1 MNSAKRSYDSPSR
14 ARQARET
21 RAAILR
27 AAADLFT
34 EQGYARTSVAVVA
47 ERADVTAQTV
57 YNAVGSKPELL
68 KAAYDVA
75 LAGDDE
81 PLALAERPQAKA
93 MYALE
98 DPVAFLRAYAELGR
112 ELLERMGGLALQIAA
127 GAAAG
132 DPDLIAHERIT
143 DAERLVGARMVVQ
156 RMVELGALAPGLD
169 PDLARDRVWTL
180 NSIQVWALL
189 TRSRGWNGSA
199 YAQWIGDQL
208 CAAILDPRHCT
219 QAREGKSADVAG
231 ERGHPS

>member
-1 MNSAKRSYDSPSR
+1 MNSGKRSYESPAR

-34 EQGYARTSVAVVA
+34 EQGYARTSVAAVA
-47 ERADVTAQTV
+47 ERAGVTAQTI
-57 YNAVGSKPELL
+57 YNAVGSKPALL
-68 KAAYDVA
+68 KAAYDQA

-81 PLALAERPQAKA
+81 PLSLAERPQVKA
-93 MYALE
+93 MRALE
-98 DPVAFLRAYAELGR
+98 DPVAFLHAYAELGR

-132 DPDLIAHERIT
+132 DEDLVAHERVT
-143 DAERLVGARMVVQ
+143 DAERLAGTGMVVQ
-156 RMVELGALAPGLD
+156 RVAELGALAPGLD
-169 PDLARDRVWTL
+169 PDAARDRVWTL

-189 TRSRGWNGSA
+189 TRSRGWSGAA

-208 CAAILDPRHCT
+208 CAAILDPRFWPVD
-219 QAREGKSADVAG
+219 A
-231 ERGHPS
+231 